1 MPYWL
6 SGQPRKV
13 YAPRLSEAKPKKRNE
28 ANIIVYYQQHTKMGS
43 QIPGCGARPITT
55 FDRRSS
61 AAISPHEQ
69 NQVRVVYRR
78 KHGTLTVDVSKE

>member
-1 MPYWL
+1 
-6 SGQPRKV
+6 
-13 YAPRLSEAKPKKRNE
+13 
-28 ANIIVYYQQHTKMGS
+28 MGS

-78 KHGTLTVDVSKE
+78 KHGTFTVDVSKE